1 LQEALTNVARHSH
14 ASHVVVDLR
23 NEAGSAILTVRDNG
37 VGIDDSAIDA
47 HSSIGLI
54 GMRERAL
61 AFDGK
66 TEVTRLREVGTL
78 VSVRIPINAARLN
91 ENSDPLLV

>member
-1 LQEALTNVARHSH
+1 LTNVARHSH

-37 VGIDDSAIDA
+37 VGIDDSAIGA
-47 HSSIGLI
+47 YSSMGLI

-66 TEVTRLREVGTL
+66 IEVTRLPEGGTL
-78 VSVRIPINAARLN
+78 VGVRIPIHAACLN
-91 ENSDPLLV
+91 ESSNVR